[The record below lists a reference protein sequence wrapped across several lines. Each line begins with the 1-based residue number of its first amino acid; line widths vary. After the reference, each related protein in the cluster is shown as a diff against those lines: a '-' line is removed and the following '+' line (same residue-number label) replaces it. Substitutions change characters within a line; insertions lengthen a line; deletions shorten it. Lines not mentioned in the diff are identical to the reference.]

1 MEPSTPPGS
10 DFNEAARYAMLLN
23 QAGKSLD
30 LGPSISNGPQG
41 FHLAKEETDE
51 DVLRY
56 YEEDPTQGIDL
67 SRPDWEE
74 HWNAIKRGYSKR
86 TTDYAQLLADA
97 GGEIAAIP
105 GQLIEGIAED
115 GLVKGVA
122 STAEG
127 VVRSIRDLIGM
138 ATESENPDSVVFG
151 FNSVLKALMNGK
163 PSQNSYEEAQQ
174 WNQARKFNYH
184 SMRMMQG
191 DESVLEQYMDMDED
205 TAKKVRSFINPK
217 VAHAMSFIGMELPS
231 IIAAPFTGGAS
242 AQLGLAAAG
251 RRAITSAALANKAN
265 LYNRIGNTLASATQR
280 FDNFAQKI
288 TQRAVGGALSGLGK
302 ALEIPANIAGAAVGG
317 TIDNLASRTGFSSGY
332 LRNAAETV
340 TTDAAVA
347 LGGVAGGTRQTVG
360 YLGSM
365 GLRTTSEL
373 LQEIG
378 NKATMRSFGVI
389 EAGVPT
395 SLTVLESVAA
405 NPLLSPSAKA
415 AAKMLNTVVDP
426 VLQLS
431 TASLKHAY
439 KDALTFSFLGYLND
453 KERGAVGGAA
463 QGMMWGGYSGALRHG
478 WSMVNGGMSHD
489 IHIKNFDESY
499 LPQVEKINP
508 KFGTLVR
515 EVTAFADATKS
526 TRVMSQVR
534 SVAQI
539 LWSSLDS
546 ADKKNIITHVGDR
559 ASLETLLLSEGIDP
573 SQLSKFSGSDNAGG
587 SFTLAKGKN
596 GMVPVLFLNRQKHK
610 FQDFGHEVLGHV
622 LSYTLREKG
631 KLGEHLRRYFGD
643 KADGG
648 IFTDDI
654 IASRAARRMSL
665 ERAIQ
670 ELSAKVSKDDPTF
683 VTQVNRRAKEIHDG
697 PSGENGSKS
706 FFLGRLN
713 ELRREASINGAAFWL
728 HSEPDAEGKQQPAAY
743 SSRVAPDDSI
753 QFMFE
758 EGIAGY
764 AESLFIHTNLQSLI
778 LPDELKP
785 FRINLERIY
794 NERFARK
801 VTDLEMAGIRA
812 KHGEFMVDDPSNPAI
827 HGKLTI
833 QAEAYD
839 DGVWRRAPEYDQLI
853 QSMVRDATSH
863 DAQAINRLS
872 PAQQLA
878 EAKLHRKEFLFN
890 IAKAG
895 ATMKGT
901 KELNDMSTK
910 AATDA
915 FEVFKNLD
923 DSIKPDIILDEHG
936 NQSVDMM
943 RIKDEAL
950 GAMEAAGAIDPETAR
965 AVKVVRDAYTRW
977 ESTGFATSNIFTG
990 TYWGDSQRTIK
1001 NGFFQRLFGNDVSVT
1016 HRVFAPFEMKL
1027 TLRTTDGAGKQ
1038 LRTPRGGMLMTVVD
1052 YMAIHRRKM
1061 KLWSRP
1067 DVRNTFVSLDTYN
1080 KAFDEYL
1087 INMMKDAGSRV
1098 PSAEL
1103 FNKHFPGQGEKVRDI
1118 LYETFGGSIRK
1129 DESYINAPREG
1140 YSSSHENPNYP
1151 IHSMKMELL
1160 VGLELTSGKPLPYH
1174 HGRSYEGLRRN
1185 YSLAGFEK
1193 VGMSNARL
1201 VNGQGY
1207 EVVKTGV
1214 KWKVFSP
1221 FGGIVGM
1228 FSDFAKAAKAVDK
1241 DLSKHDLAD
1250 LMPKPTEIEWAD
1262 MTKSQKLQYMSEVG
1276 RVTHQTYND
1285 RMKEGKGKGMM
1296 SLASLD
1302 PNSDV
1307 VWYPKYIG
1315 SYYSIKQKFKNAVV
1329 ALKDILFFPNIK
1341 ELGDWNRSNGV
1352 ENFDPAL
1359 VPIVAVENK
1368 PNAFGPVFD
1377 NNGRFFSVE
1386 RHKDTGAMSILI
1398 DFDHIEKY
1406 GVSDEA
1412 KTKMLNYAIESSIE
1426 AMSMSMSPYGGGMNY
1441 WLPTFNHNA
1450 MEGGLVDYHYG
1461 FAFALKALLED
1472 PDKYAKSRKQEV
1484 GDIQTEIKTAIERR
1498 TPGKNSD
1505 YQTILTG
1512 SDEAKALL
1520 EESVS
1525 SADFIKRLSD
1535 TKSKSGNVAIL
1546 KGFFKK
1552 ISATDSW
1559 FKNNF
1564 HTIKDGLLALMSYV
1578 DTALNDD
1585 SVWVPYP
1592 KADGGHAY
1600 ALVFKDV
1607 IPSVKIDDAIKAIG
1621 KAPDAAKRTLLGAVR
1636 NTFVNSLHSIVQVID
1651 KGSEALE
1658 VIATDGNSEYLSSR
1672 YTLEQLRLTSSN
1684 PVAIYTNRGAT
1695 QIVSSKGIVATA
1707 KGGTN
1712 AFTESSIYSKTELAS
1727 RYAQPEGAMM
1737 NKGLASYGA
1746 LVSSLL
1752 LPDNKKLSVKDVEGG
1767 LHFRILDAA
1776 ILSMNPE
1783 LEPALSRLAAIYEQ
1797 SQGSPADRLAYADGI
1812 YAEVVEKGDKNLIGL
1827 AQGVYS
1833 IEKARNPDQRIQNLG
1848 NGPATPDELRTR
1860 FMDEAVAN
1868 WHLEMQRYWAI
1879 GGEGSPIN
1887 AAFDTIME
1895 RKYYAQ
1901 FGASPAQMNKAKGL
1915 VKAIGDA
1922 HKSQASTYESLRNKP
1937 KTMLSVADASGLS
1950 REHKEE
1956 LGKLGLLKRVTIK
1969 GVETD
1974 IFELSDADSF
1984 VDYSASNGE
1993 PHMLPFAF
2001 SADPQKAFSDYQ
2013 QEVQRR
2019 FTTPGLEVFMPRDQ
2033 ILGKTTLGKVFGHTL
2048 LFKYFPWMKDIE
2060 VNFLDMHGAQAGKR
2074 SDGTYLINI
2083 GARALAYEKL
2093 GLPFEADKFRIDNES
2108 LTSRYSGSNYVT
2120 GLFVHEIQHILQ
2132 RAGNILE
2139 EHRSIQGV
2147 NADAVRHAFGKLLGI
2162 QKEPQ
2167 IGYSDMKYGMADAK
2181 VIQNFVDHPDAPVIA
2196 SLRLHA
2202 KPLMKTA
2209 TRNLMEFATFEHTAG
2224 RLSDELFRKA
2234 QSFHVAACNIDT
2246 IDDAY
2251 KVFRQF
2257 DEFKEAIA
2265 DASPRYL
2272 AVMAENKEFRAAFD
2286 AMGMVS
2292 SYDDIIKGHPDGRKV
2307 ALAKAFRH
2315 YRGMEYVIE
2324 PVERQAFTSMQRRGL
2339 TQAELAIKDRALAEN
2354 SSVLEI
2360 IDASMNASGRRA
2372 RDLGGSTL
2380 MNSIAGIEADSSDNP
2395 GATALGFMSVVRF
2408 FMGKANRELDELGRF
2423 VISQQGWEIDDNGR
2437 LVLTTGRYVVK
2448 GNRDLAQSALI
2459 EKNRAVEKITPSYG
2473 DSNAQFLGMP
2483 EAVGASGK
2491 PRTYTIKDF
2500 AELANFVIESEDVLS
2515 VGNSVIDIINS
2526 DRFPP
2531 MVLGGE
2537 VRAELM
2543 KAGIFTEQAARA
2555 VMLDSIDTKMKDM
2568 VLTKN
2573 DLLNILTFN
2582 HVVLDTSAVTTGIGG
2597 IPDMRNRPVSDADFR
2612 KLYRVAGDDHNV
2624 SSAMGSVMGELY
2636 PAQAVAK
2643 EMELGAFKWTANK
2656 LTFRLQRPSWCPEE
2670 AWSDFKNRFDSSK
2683 FVASVPKIV
2692 VGQDA
2697 VTKLNERMRRG
2708 ALMIG
2713 PLVRAAAEKI
2723 QKMAEEDLGL
2733 SRRLYAILLAEL
2745 ESATLK
2751 VAIGTEMNP
2760 VGLRDDTFA
2769 GTGMLYDYNAGSAS
2783 NIINRYGLKASND
2796 SVFGQR
2802 GGQRQISNVGFIPA
2816 MLGTLFG
2823 AYIHHI
2829 EESPTLASA
2838 DVAERVRPGS
2848 NITPEMANSAVQA
2861 GTDNQAQMGAYHDP
2875 RGVVQEEGLVYAN
2888 KFNRDGTF
2896 SDIKRAFT
2904 GGLDDM
2910 NGVIRYLGGIAK
2922 DIELVLGETD
2932 IAEYELDNL
2941 RDYLREVGDDRFG
2954 GNDIDDVKAMNAT
2967 ERQALLT
2974 PILEDVKS
2982 RRSSVEAQSALF
2994 SKVYEVWEDAL
3005 FAADAADR
3013 SVVGKRVS
3021 PTFNANIEDVLST
3034 DRNKQRGISL
3044 TGVFGMVAPDG
3055 KAIVNLDTNNADING
3070 ISSFPI
3076 HTAGRGIPLEAITN
3090 YNRTFLNL
3098 ETSVSHGLFSML
3110 RPKTMRFADAHANPE
3125 LFKAKLESTVGG
3137 YERAEVLVEY
3147 IEKYA
3152 KSEKSLAVSL
3162 NDGPMAYYLG
3172 GNVLAVQSVM
3182 GLMMLENPDKSNPE
3196 GHQVFLQAQLPRIMS
3211 LLGEENREMAQP
3223 VIGANKSTIYNSGTA
3238 VQVTHATLGAVALPL
3253 LWGKLK
3259 TGIPTISNEGRV
3271 ELTHFGFFN
3280 DMIAAVN
3287 ETIQRGGSKDEIA
3300 AVAKDWIA
3308 GIDKEGIP
3316 MIAHELSSQMSASA
3330 ALTMLGLIAGVD
3342 FSKRHQLPANFGYS
3356 MKGALNFGA
3365 AFGLDHHMAQHSA
3378 LATKVDNIGPGAL
3391 ASTLSKLMESAMMD
3405 ESGEFWIGMAVGMQA
3420 MKDKRAKSYPL
3431 AYSGRYSSR
3440 PYQARNRFRSEVHML
3455 HDDND
3460 NGFLVPTYGVRHPTF
3475 RHDPSFT
3482 PGISNPAWEGA
3493 GVYKDADYGPS
3504 PALKYGPTDKRQE
3517 WTMFGRDDV
3526 LEAAQ
3531 ERSPDLMEDVYQ
3543 ADTTVMDALGQGQW
3557 ASQEALTAIGMFG
3570 ENSDGTTTLKATDSA
3585 GRNYT
3590 EIDYVVGT
3598 ASGGN
3603 INVPSMG
3610 TVVKSAINR
3619 SLITNRVAAIAKQ
3632 LNKPEVSM
3640 PAARFNLTVSPAATM
3655 MAIKAA
3661 DERRSAWT
3669 HKQAYIAK
3677 VMGRA
3682 GTTGGPVQYH
3692 SKDYGKIGMSWK
3704 RLEDGR
3710 ILVNFSPDI
3719 AMTATYDI
3727 LHDSDI
3733 QSPAVGIPLLRA
3745 VGWDPNT
3752 QTAYSQSL
3760 ARRAVFGLGKALG
3773 NYTKEQGIFLNNG
3786 KRFGGFDDVGV
3797 RDYLRGVKK
3806 LLNSEIY
3813 LGGRTQNKILGNA
3826 SVRGRR
3832 VRELG
3837 AQVRRNLELLVSGEI
3852 PSTPEDMLRLAAYA
3866 DEAMHDVSQDF
3877 AYFSIVLPAD
3887 ARIEDFNTAVLN
3899 HYTSAMTPS
3908 GAYSRSRG
3916 APVQFGLDGPML
3928 STHIERISN
3937 FPDELKAHLAML
3949 NVMRDGMDK
3958 ESSGSPMAQLKGM
3971 EAGLTGAS
3979 GANLPSLMD
3988 NAVKSIQTF
3997 NPNFHGDMT
4006 AAFHRIMSGQSGY
4019 FLPDSERSLAMY
4031 GERSAAI
4038 EMMFPGRTDLKHYS
4052 WDTNESLNLT
4062 VFKNA
4067 QKRWTIGWNEFGPIG
4082 QDGKKQVRRM
4092 IRNFDTESEANALAD
4107 KISAGNIQAE
4117 IAKVTPNR
4125 DTLRMESAGNAKGM
4139 SASVIQTTKFH
4150 LDEGHQGELGNVIW
4164 GGGKKYGVGN
4174 SGKLFDTAEAA
4185 KAAANLLRQ
4194 GDVLT
4199 MEAPKQER
4207 INLSLADHSQT
4218 NLEQILRH
4226 RPTFAIGGTPIQF
4239 VSNMVNVLIRNADKH
4254 KRVKDVRTGLEWFE
4268 LMVDNRVTKNELR
4281 ATGIAEFLY
4290 ANRKNNLT
4298 KKELF
4303 DYLYVFYPQQGR
4315 KTWQNRYEKVGTDS
4329 KHIRNPHN
4337 VDFIAS
4343 RMLYASRTLK
4353 LVQNIFG
4360 GLDDALVKANDDAKP
4375 SVETAV
4381 QAVKDMHL
4389 AALVEAYE
4397 KVMNKDS
4404 IVQIIK
4410 ELDLEGSMHD
4420 GRKVVTTILD
4430 HLQRT
4435 PERILQYSA
4444 PLLETYRLSLNTAV
4458 AKAKLES
4465 LAALTGIELQIG
4477 DPFMMDSTQ
4486 LTQSGLALSDWDTA
4500 IGEYYDL
4507 EYNNIQQGY
4516 GYYKGPDA
4524 GYAGYT
4530 SGLGEHV
4537 YTALYTEVIPRD
4549 DQYSAYIAN
4558 LQKAMETTTDLTEKA
4573 KYFSMIDSA
4582 RHVFAIRKAI
4592 SDQFARSSGS
4602 HRGAPSGMGM
4612 NLIGHLRVTDAT
4624 VPTAIPVLSTPG
4636 TIFEQLKS
4644 YGGERGEDAQIPVS
4658 FIEELQSD
4666 TYQRRTFGPQDSEF
4680 QLYAT
4685 FKEIEELPGIR
4696 KQLTEV
4702 TDRLSAERMT
4712 DNSRASYI
4720 MNQRG
4725 GPSARYVVA
4734 RYLSG
4739 AFASH
4744 QIKTAGPFMRYM
4756 LSQMSPGGWKHSGK
4770 MIPVPQSLQNNYGL
4784 PAMIPDVNFEGTPH
4798 PDVRMKFKTATTHPI
4813 ESFNGEVLRQFIF
4826 PQDGFIPGFGRIR
4839 YGHLVESNS
4848 SDKGFSG
4855 IAKFFLAMS
4864 PEFIGIARELSEA
4877 SMKDPA
4883 AIETFKGRID
4893 FDALAASWS
4902 EKIGR
4907 LATSQEVRKGFIER
4921 NGQNST
4927 TSIHFNRMVQLSSIL
4942 AAMTKIDADESA
4954 LSVRSLKFQDQ
4965 QSDKQH
4971 RLVDIDPDSAT
4982 YDVKFLDRK
4991 QSFAIVPDDTIK
5003 KFVDKIGDQIGVSR
5017 QTNLSDL
5024 FEKYG
5029 FHKEMAVKSPRGMLA
5044 TTIDFVS
5051 EALGIPEIKVAEAFL
5066 AKDPV
5071 NGSVG
5076 IKPEDIIAFAKP
5088 RASEKL
5094 TPNTKVV
5101 AWLNEML
5108 DAGNETRHK
5117 FAGRL
5122 GQMFR
5127 ATDYEGDSAQ
5137 IHISGMR
5144 DHIQHNAKTMLGKMM
5159 EAMAG
5164 PMAVLW
5170 ASVNKDDK
5178 SAQLIAQQ
5186 ADLAKKAGL
5195 KLDEDGNLITADLA
5209 DSLPH
5214 GEDNAYRPIM
5224 VNAYVMNALAKRQR
5238 GLVIADAR
5246 HHRARYTSLGY
5257 VNHAVNLGN
5266 GKVFMLNNAETDL
5279 SSAAYVLEVVRKR
5292 GMLNRIIDRIRE
5304 QNLDLDDRQIEIDG
5318 TGKTLGS
5325 WLIQA
5330 GHEVI
5335 DQFPEA
5341 FAEGATRDMEKRE
5354 FARSIEFMVRM
5365 RKRLSASDDMDHT
5378 FNGVNDSTDMR
5389 KRMEK
5394 MKAAPEGL
5402 LVSLPYDKTHGYAVN
5417 YGAPS
5422 WLNEYY
5428 YAGNPQKA
5436 IESVSHDAFEKASIA
5451 MANDRTYVVLAPNGK
5466 VLFEKIATRE
5476 EAEERAAQ
5484 SSKYLGN
5491 VPHLTVFLKQYGR
5504 IGAYVMEAFMQASA
5518 SSDRNPS
5525 MRVVKEGNRNPGA
5538 VAASEGLMAGAG
5550 LGSFSKTDW
5559 NSGKYDQ
5566 SYLGPYS
5573 MDDAPSSSLSESS
5586 AMLAK
5591 ERGRYANPDA
5601 MGPAFI
5607 PNGTISSRAPIPMQ
5621 LHAMGITKMSSH
5633 DEIAAG
5639 MVRMSGFTGPMLV
5652 IKPKFPTAMQATEM
5666 AKLIVDGV
5674 ALMSLA
5680 DSSPEGRAKAASE
5693 TFRSWIGDSPE
5704 LLNKVMTQV
5713 ASYKPQRKTGGLEQ
5727 LREAV
5732 KYSLT
5737 SKESMDVIAQKFGV
5751 ERTSLQSL
5759 VFRMKKSGVELPDR
5773 PSGIGILAT
5782 DKVEQMSKNPET
5794 GMLGYSQEV
5803 RDSIRMMNSTGQSQR
5818 QNALHHGVSRETV
5831 RRILNEPQKARD
5843 YRPERTDPTEPYGGP
5858 HA

>member
-51 DVLRY
+51 DVIKY

-74 HWNAIKRGYSKR
+74 HWNKIKRGYSKR
-86 TTDYAQLLADA
+86 VTDYGQLLADA

-105 GQLIEGIAED
+105 GNLIEGVAED
-115 GLVKGVA
+115 GLIKGVA
-122 STAEG
+122 STGEG
-127 VVRSIRDLIGM
+127 VIRSIRDLWGM
-138 ATESENPDSVVFG
+138 AAESENPTSLLFG
-151 FNSVLKALMNGK
+151 FKSVINGLLHGK
-163 PSQNSYEEAQQ
+163 PTSSAYEEAQQ

-191 DESVLEQYMDMDED
+191 DESVLEQYIDMDED

-242 AQLGLAAAG
+242 AELAVAAAG
-251 RRAITSAALANKAN
+251 KYAIDAGRMASKAN
-265 LYNRIGNTLASATQR
+265 MLNKIGNTLASSAAR

-288 TQRAVGGALSGLGK
+288 TQRAVGGVAYGLGK
-302 ALEIPANIAGAAVGG
+302 ALEVPANIAGAAIGG
-317 TIDNLASRTGFSSGY
+317 TIDNLASRSGFSSGY
-332 LRNAAETV
+332 LRNAAETAA
-340 TTDAAVA
+340 TDASVA

-360 YLGSM
+360 FLGSI

-378 NKATMRSFGVI
+378 NKAMMRSMGVI
-389 EAGVPT
+389 EAGTPT
-395 SLTVLESVAA
+395 SLSILESVAA

-415 AAKMLNTVVDP
+415 GAKMLNVVVDP
-426 VLQLS
+426 VIQLS
-431 TASLKHAY
+431 TDALKHAY
-439 KDALTFSFLGYLND
+439 KDALTFSFLGALND
-453 KERGAVGGAA
+453 NERGAVGGLA

-478 WSMVNGGMSHD
+478 WSLVNGGLSHD

-499 LPQVEKINP
+499 LPQVEKVNP
-508 KFGTLVR
+508 RYANFIR
-515 EVTAFADATKS
+515 EATSYADATKS
-526 TRVMSQVR
+526 TRVMSQTR

-539 LWSSLDS
+539 LWQSLDS
-546 ADKKNIITHVGDR
+546 ADRKNIVTHVGDR
-559 ASLETLLLSEGIDP
+559 ASLVSE
-573 SQLSKFSGSDNAGG
+573 LAASGVDNYHINEFLGQSTAGG
-587 SFTLAKGKN
+587 AFGLVKGKD
-596 GMVPVLFLNRQKHK
+596 GMLPVLFLDRKLHK
-610 FQDFGHEVLGHV
+610 FQDFGHEVLAHV
-622 LSYTLREKG
+622 ISYSLREKG
-631 KLGEHLRRYFGD
+631 KLGEHLRRFFGD

-648 IFTDDI
+648 IFSDEI
-654 IASRAARRMSL
+654 IASRAARRKAYQL
-665 ERAIQ
+665 AAIEISQ
-670 ELSAKVSKDDPTF
+670 KLGRDSPALIPEI
-683 VTQVNRRAKEIHDG
+683 NRRAKEIYEG
-697 PSGENGSKS
+697 VNTSREGSKA
-706 FFLGRLN
+706 FYLQQLN
-713 ELRREASINGAAFWL
+713 ELRTRASNNGSAAFWL
-728 HSEPDAEGKQQPAAY
+728 HSAQDSNGKQVPAAY
-743 SSRVAPDDSI
+743 TVAAPDSV

-758 EGIAGY
+758 EAIGGY
-764 AESLFIHTNLQSLI
+764 AESLFIHTNLQSLL

-785 FRINLERIY
+785 FRINLERVY

-801 VTDLEMAGIRA
+801 VTDLEMAGVRA
-812 KHGEFMVDDPSNPAI
+812 KYGEFVVDDPSNPAM

-839 DGVWRRAPEYDQLI
+839 DGVWRRAPEFDQLI
-853 QSMVRDATSH
+853 RSMVREATSH

-890 IAKAG
+890 IGRAG
-895 ATMKGT
+895 ATLKGT
-901 KELNDMSTK
+901 KELNDISTK

-915 FEVFKNLD
+915 FEVFKGLD
-923 DSIKPDIILDEHG
+923 ESLRPEITLDEHG

-950 GAMEAAGAIDPETAR
+950 DAMQVAGAIDPETAR
-965 AVKVVRDAYTRW
+965 TVKTVRDAYTRW
-977 ESTGFATSNIFTG
+977 ESSGFATSNIFTG

-1027 TLRTTDGAGKQ
+1027 TLKTTDAAGKQ
-1038 LRTPRGGMLMTVVD
+1038 LRVPRGGMLMTVVD

-1067 DVRNTFVSLDTYN
+1067 DVRNTFVSLNTYN
-1080 KAFDEYL
+1080 AAFDAYL

-1103 FNKHFPGQGEKVRDI
+1103 FNKSFPGQGEKVRDI

-1151 IHSMKMELL
+1151 IHSMKMELM
-1160 VGLELTSGKPLPYH
+1160 VGLELTTGKPMPYH

-1193 VGMSNARL
+1193 VNMSDNRL

-1207 EVVKTGV
+1207 EVVKTGA

-1241 DLSKHDLAD
+1241 DLSKRDLAD

-1262 MTKSQKLQYMSEVG
+1262 MTKSQRLQYMSEVG
-1276 RVTHQTYND
+1276 RITHQTYSQ
-1285 RMKEGKGKGMM
+1285 RMLEGKGKASL
-1296 SLASLD
+1296 SLASFDPDSDAVFVPAWKGTFSFLKALFKKSKLD
-1302 PNSDV
+1302 PND
-1307 VWYPKYIG
+1307 KTI
-1315 SYYSIKQKFKNAVV
+1315 NAII
-1329 ALKDILFFPNIK
+1329 ADLLSPESARSLKA
-1341 ELGDWNRSNGV
+1341 WNESNKTEG
-1352 ENFDPAL
+1352 FDPGRIR
-1359 VPIVAVENK
+1359 IVNYENK
-1368 PNAFGPVFD
+1368 PRGFGPT
-1377 NNGRFFSVE
+1377 
-1386 RHKDTGAMSILI
+1386 HKHTGLFYTAQYDGANQGVVLHV
-1398 DFDHIEKY
+1398 DFE
-1406 GVSDEA
+1406 
-1412 KTKMLNYAIESSIE
+1412 AIESFAQSEQGRSKIFE
-1426 AMSMSMSPYGGGMNY
+1426 A
-1441 WLPTFNHNA
+1441 A
-1450 MEGGLVDYHYG
+1450 ME
-1461 FAFALKALLED
+1461 E
-1472 PDKYAKSRKQEV
+1472 
-1484 GDIQTEIKTAIERR
+1484 AIERFSAFHS
-1498 TPGKNSD
+1498 PHGALIALS
-1505 YQTILTG
+1505 YQTLNRLKTG
-1512 SDEAKALL
+1512 EPVNDYANIASAIRFMRDPEKFSKLRADEVSKKRAELRTSFGAPGPMEWTSPMDSQLRELL
-1520 EESVS
+1520 SSEKHSVLVRK
-1525 SADFIKRLSD
+1525 IKEGNY
-1535 TKSKSGNVAIL
+1535 SKSTLKIANKLAGIQSITGGDWFKKNLVALSEGLVAINDIL
-1546 KGFFKK
+1546 KEMVDGDSANWISIPNPEGGF
-1552 ISATDSW
+1552 DW
-1559 FKNNF
+1559 
-1564 HTIKDGLLALMSYV
+1564 
-1578 DTALNDD
+1578 
-1585 SVWVPYP
+1585 
-1592 KADGGHAY
+1592 AY
-1600 ALVFKDV
+1600 SF
-1607 IPSVKIDDAIKAIG
+1607 SRESDAIKIDNALRAFDEYKGNG
-1621 KAPDAAKRTLLGAVR
+1621 KERLAGTITEMFKNPLHAMVQQVDRSMEGAKDLSVL
-1636 NTFVNSLHSIVQVID
+1636 SIDRGRPSYI
-1651 KGSEALE
+1651 
-1658 VIATDGNSEYLSSR
+1658 ISSR
-1672 YTLEQLRLTSSN
+1672 YTTEQIGIALKK
-1684 PVAIYTNRGAT
+1684 PVNILFNNGRMS
-1695 QIVSSKGIVATA
+1695 IVSESGFVVTAARPDMFIDRAGVA
-1707 KGGTN
+1707 GQ
-1712 AFTESSIYSKTELAS
+1712 TEVLKSS
-1727 RYAQPEGAMM
+1727 AQPAGSMR
-1737 NKGLASYGA
+1737 NKDFLAPHSA
-1746 LVSSLL
+1746 LVRYMLEDDSKKL
-1752 LPDNKKLSVKDVEGG
+1752 LPRDVEAMT
-1767 LHFRILDAA
+1767 HFGVLEIAVLG
-1776 ILSMNPE
+1776 MHPE
-1783 LEPALSRLAAIYEQ
+1783 LENRFAELKAVLES
-1797 SQGSPADRLAYADGI
+1797 SPKEVKDRLRFSESI
-1812 YAEVVEKGDKNLIGL
+1812 LTEVVENGNKSLIGL
-1827 AQGVYS
+1827 AMAVHS
-1833 IEKARNPDQRIQNLG
+1833 IEKSRDPSARLADLGPLPPGLDGSVVESRFMHEALANWTLQIQNYL
-1848 NGPATPDELRTR
+1848 A
-1860 FMDEAVAN
+1860 
-1868 WHLEMQRYWAI
+1868 LE
-1879 GGEGSPIN
+1879 EGR
-1887 AAFDTIME
+1887 AFKDSYDSIMG
-1895 RKYYAQ
+1895 RKYYAMYKMSGVQ
-1901 FGASPAQMNKAKGL
+1901 DAKVQSVIKSISKYHKAPEKFFE
-1915 VKAIGDA
+1915 
-1922 HKSQASTYESLRNKP
+1922 QQRNSS
-1937 KTMLSVADASGLS
+1937 KTMLSVADASGLTK
-1950 REHKEE
+1950 EQKEE

-1974 IFELSDADSF
+1974 IFELSDSDSF

-2033 ILGKTTLGKVFGHTL
+2033 VLGKTTLGKVFGHTL
-2048 LFKYFPWMKDIE
+2048 LFKYFPWMRDIE
-2060 VNFLDMHGAQAGKR
+2060 VNFLDMHGAQAGRR
-2074 SDGTYLINI
+2074 SDGTYIINI

-2147 NADAVRHAFGKLLGI
+2147 NSDDVRHAFGKLLGI
-2162 QKEPQ
+2162 QNEPK
-2167 IGYSDMKYGMADAK
+2167 IGYFDLKYGLADDK
-2181 VIQNFVDHPDAPVIA
+2181 YIQNFVDHPDAPVIA

-2234 QSFHVAACNIDT
+2234 QSFHVAASNIDT

-2257 DEFKEAIA
+2257 DEFKEAVG
-2265 DASPRYL
+2265 DANPRYL

-2315 YRGMEYVIE
+2315 YRGLEYVIE

-2459 EKNRAVEKITPSYG
+2459 EKNRAVEKIAPSYG

-2483 EAVGASGK
+2483 ETVGASGK

-2500 AELANFVIESEDVLS
+2500 ADLANFVIESEDVLS

-2543 KAGIFTEQAARA
+2543 KAGVFTEQAARA
-2555 VMLDSIDTKMKDM
+2555 VMLDSIDAKMKDM

-2612 KLYRVAGDDHNV
+2612 KLYRVASDDHNV

-2670 AWSDFKNRFDSSK
+2670 AWSDFKNRFDASK

-2751 VAIGTEMNP
+2751 VAIGTEMNA

-2769 GTGMLYDYNAGSAS
+2769 GTGMLFDYNAGSAS

-2802 GGQRQISNVGFIPA
+2802 GGQRQISNVGFIPS

-2823 AYIHHI
+2823 PYIHHI

-2848 NITPEMANSAVQA
+2848 NITPEMANSAVQG
-2861 GTDNQAQMGAYHDP
+2861 GTDNQGQMAAYHDP
-2875 RGVVQEEGLVYAN
+2875 RGVVMEEGLVYAN

-2910 NGVIRYLGGIAK
+2910 NGVIRYLGSIAK
-2922 DIELVLGETD
+2922 DIELVLSETD
-2932 IAEYELDNL
+2932 IAEYELENL
-2941 RDYLREVGDDRFG
+2941 SEYLREVGDDRFG
-2954 GNDIDDVKAMNAT
+2954 GNDIDAVKAMNAT
-2967 ERQALLT
+2967 ERQAFLT

-2982 RRSSVEAQSALF
+2982 RHSSVEAQSALF

-3021 PTFNANIEDVLST
+3021 NTFNANIEDVLST

-3055 KAIVNLDTNNADING
+3055 RAIVNLDTNNADING
-3070 ISSFPI
+3070 LSSFPI

-3110 RPKTMRFADAHANPE
+3110 RPKTMKFADAHANPE

-3162 NDGPMAYYLG
+3162 SDGPMAYYLG

-3196 GHQVFLQAQLPRIMS
+3196 GHSVFLQSQLPRIMS

-3259 TGIPTISNEGRV
+3259 TGIPTLSNDGRV
-3271 ELTHFGFFN
+3271 RLTNFGFFN

-3365 AFGLDHHMAQHSA
+3365 AFGLDHQMAQHSA

-3405 ESGEFWIGMAVGMQA
+3405 ESGEFWIGMAVSMQA
-3420 MKDKRAKSYPL
+3420 MRDKRAKSYPL
-3431 AYSGRYSSR
+3431 AYAGRYSSR
-3440 PYQARNRFRSEVHML
+3440 PYQARNRYRSEIHAL

-3460 NGFLVPTYGVRHPTF
+3460 NGFFVPTYGVRHPTF

-3482 PGISNPAWEGA
+3482 PGISNPAWEGV
-3493 GVYKDADYGPS
+3493 GIYKESDYGPS

-3531 ERSPDLMEDVYQ
+3531 ERSPDLMDDVYQ
-3543 ADTTVMDALGQGQW
+3543 ADTTVMDAIGQGQW
-3557 ASQEALTAIGMFG
+3557 ASYEGLTAIGMFG

-3590 EIDYVVGT
+3590 EIDYVVGS
-3598 ASGGN
+3598 ASGGSV
-3603 INVPSMG
+3603 NVPSMG

-3640 PAARFNLTVSPAATM
+3640 PAARFNLTVSPAPLM
-3655 MAIKAA
+3655 MAIKSA
-3661 DERRSAWT
+3661 DERRAAWT
-3669 HKQAYIAK
+3669 SKQAYIGK
-3677 VMGRA
+3677 TMGRA

-3826 SVRGRR
+3826 SVRSRR

-3837 AQVRRNLELLVSGEI
+3837 AQVRRNLELLVSGEL
-3852 PSTPEDMLRLAAYA
+3852 PSTPEDMLKLAAYA

-3877 AYFSIVLPAD
+3877 AYFSVVLPAN
-3887 ARIEDFNTAVLN
+3887 ARIEDLNTAVLN
-3899 HYTSAMTPS
+3899 HYTSAMTPG
-3908 GAYSRSRG
+3908 GAYVKSRG

-3928 STHIERISN
+3928 ATHIERISI
-3937 FPDELKAHLAML
+3937 FPDELKSHLAIL
-3949 NVMRDGMDK
+3949 SVMRDGLDK

-3979 GANLPSLMD
+3979 SANLPSLMD

-4006 AAFHRIMSGQSGY
+4006 AAFHRIMSGESGY

-4052 WDTNESLNLT
+4052 WDTSESLNLT

-4139 SASVIQTTKFH
+4139 SASVIQTTKFN
-4150 LDEGHQGELGNVIW
+4150 LEEGQQGELGNVIW

-4207 INLSLADHSQT
+4207 INLSLADQSQT

-4254 KRVKDVRTGLEWFE
+4254 KRVRDVRTGLEWFE
-4268 LMVDNRVTKNELR
+4268 LMMDNRVTKNELR
-4281 ATGIAEFLY
+4281 MTGIAEFLY

-4315 KTWQNRYEKVGTDS
+4315 KTWQSNYAKVGDIDGKT
-4329 KHIRNPHN
+4329 IRNPHN

-4375 SVETAV
+4375 SVEAAV

-4404 IVQIIK
+4404 IAQIIK

-4500 IGEYYDL
+4500 IGEYYDV
-4507 EYNNIQQGY
+4507 EHNNIQQGY

-4558 LQKAMETTTDLTEKA
+4558 LQKAMEATTDLTEKS

-4592 SDQFARSSGS
+4592 SDQFARNAGS

-4666 TYQRRTFGPQDSEF
+4666 TYQRRTFGPQDSEY

-4702 TDRLSAERMT
+4702 TDKLSTERMT

-4720 MNQRG
+4720 MNHRG

-4734 RYLSG
+4734 RYLNG

-4744 QIKTAGPFMRYM
+4744 QIKNSGPFMRYM
-4756 LSQMSPGGWKHSGK
+4756 LSQMSPGGWKPSGK
-4770 MIPVPQSLQNNYGL
+4770 MIPVPQSLQTNYGL
-4784 PAMIPDVNFEGTPH
+4784 PAMIPDVSFDGTPH
-4798 PDVRMKFKTATTHPI
+4798 HDVRSKFKSAATHPI
-4813 ESFNGEVLRQFIF
+4813 ESFNGEVLRHFIF
-4826 PQDGFIPGFGRIR
+4826 PEDGFIPGFGRIR
-4839 YGHLVESNS
+4839 YGHLIESNS
-4848 SDKGFSG
+4848 SDRGFSG

-4877 SMKDPA
+4877 AMKDPS
-4883 AIETFKGRID
+4883 AIETFKGKID
-4893 FDALAASWS
+4893 FDVLAASWA

-4907 LATSQEVRKGFIER
+4907 LAGSQEVRKGFIER
-4921 NGQNST
+4921 VGRNST
-4927 TSIHFNRMVQLSSIL
+4927 TSTHFNRMVQLANIL
-4942 AAMTKIDADESA
+4942 ASMTKIDADEAA
-4954 LSVRSLKFQDQ
+4954 LNVRSLKFQDQ
-4965 QSDKQH
+4965 QSSKQH

-4991 QSFAIVPDDTIK
+4991 QVFAILPDDSIK
-5003 KFVDKIGDQIGVSR
+5003 KFVDNVGDQIGVSR
-5017 QTNLSDL
+5017 MINLSDL

-5029 FHKEMAVKSPRGMLA
+5029 FHKDAAVKSPRGMLA

-5071 NGSVG
+5071 NSSVG

-5094 TPNTKVV
+5094 APNTKVV

-5108 DAGNETRHK
+5108 DAGSETRHK

-5137 IHISGMR
+5137 MHISGMY
-5144 DHIQHNAKTMLGKMM
+5144 DHIQHNAKTMMGKMM

-5170 ASVNKDDK
+5170 SSVNKDDK
-5178 SAQLIAQQ
+5178 SVQLMAQQ

-5195 KLDEDGNLITADLA
+5195 KLDNDGNLITADLA

-5257 VNHAVNLGN
+5257 VNHGVNLGN

-5341 FAEGATRDMEKRE
+5341 FAEGATRDMEKRD

-5365 RKRLSASDDMDHT
+5365 RKRLSAADDMDNT
-5378 FNGVNDSTDMR
+5378 FNSVNDSPDMR

-5402 LVSLPYDKTHGYAVN
+5402 LVSLPYDKTHGYTVN
-5417 YGAPS
+5417 YGAPG
-5422 WLNEYY
+5422 WQNEYY
-5428 YAGNPQKA
+5428 YAGNSQKT

-5466 VLFEKIATRE
+5466 VLFEKIASRA

-5538 VAASEGLMAGAG
+5538 VAASEDLMAGAG
-5550 LGSFSKTDW
+5550 LASFSKTDW
-5559 NSGKYDQ
+5559 NSGKYDE

-5573 MDDAPSSSLSESS
+5573 MDDAPSSSLSQHS

-5591 ERGRYANPDA
+5591 DRGRYANPDA
-5601 MGPAFI
+5601 LGPAFI

-5666 AKLIVDGV
+5666 AKLIVEGV

-5680 DSSPEGRAKAASE
+5680 D
-5693 TFRSWIGDSPE
+5693 
-5704 LLNKVMTQV
+5704 M
-5713 ASYKPQRKTGGLEQ
+5713 
-5727 LREAV
+5727 
-5732 KYSLT
+5732 
-5737 SKESMDVIAQKFGV
+5737 SKEGKVRAMTDAFNWY
-5751 ERTSLQSL
+5751 RTPKRREDDES
-5759 VFRMKKSGVELPDR
+5759 R
-5773 PSGIGILAT
+5773 P
-5782 DKVEQMSKNPET
+5782 
-5794 GMLGYSQEV
+5794 V
-5803 RDSIRMMNSTGQSQR
+5803 R
-5818 QNALHHGVSRETV
+5818 
-5831 RRILNEPQKARD
+5831 
-5843 YRPERTDPTEPYGGP
+5843 
-5858 HA
+5858 

>member
-1 MEPSTPPGS
+1 
-10 DFNEAARYAMLLN
+10 MLLN

-51 DVLRY
+51 DVIKY

-67 SRPDWEE
+67 SRPDAEE

-86 TTDYAQLLADA
+86 STDYAQLIADA

-151 FNSVLKALMNGK
+151 FNSVLKALMHGK
-163 PSQNSYEEAQQ
+163 PSQNWMEEAQQ

-191 DESVLEQYMDMDED
+191 DESVLEQYIDMDED

-242 AQLGLAAAG
+242 AELAVAAAG
-251 RRAITSAALANKAN
+251 QRAIQSAALANKAN
-265 LYNRIGNTLASATQR
+265 LYSKIGNTLASASQR
-280 FDNFAQKI
+280 FDNFAQKV
-288 TQRAVGGALSGLGK
+288 TQRAAGGVLSGIGK

-332 LRNAAETV
+332 LRNAAETA

-378 NKATMRSFGVI
+378 NKATMRSFGVV

-405 NPLLSPSAKA
+405 NPLLSPSAKV

-439 KDALTFSFLGYLND
+439 KDALTFSFLGYLSD
-453 KERGAVGGAA
+453 KERGAIGGAA

-478 WSMVNGGMSHD
+478 WSMVNGGLSHE
-489 IHIKNFDESY
+489 IHVKNFDESY

-508 KFGTLVR
+508 KFATLVR
-515 EVTAFADATKS
+515 EVSSYADATKS

-559 ASLETLLLSEGIDP
+559 ASLESLLLSEGIDP
-573 SQLSKFSGSDNAGG
+573 SHLGKFSGSDSAGG
-587 SFTLAKGKN
+587 SFTLVRGKS

-648 IFTDDI
+648 IFADDI
-654 IASRAARRMSL
+654 IASRAARRRSL
-665 ERAIQ
+665 ERAVQ
-670 ELSAKVSKDDPTF
+670 EVSASVPQSDPSYA
-683 VTQVNRRAKEIHDG
+683 TQVNKRAKEIHDG
-697 PSGENGSKS
+697 ASGEDGSKA
-706 FFLGRLN
+706 FYLN
-713 ELRREASINGAAFWL
+713 ELNTLRERANFYGPAAFWM
-728 HSEPDAEGKQQPAAY
+728 SSQPDANGSQMPAAY
-743 SSRVAPDDSI
+743 LTGTPDRVSGIPEAVR
-753 QFMFE
+753 FMFE

-764 AESLFIHTNLQSLI
+764 AESLFIHTNLQNLI

-785 FRINLERIY
+785 YRINLERIQ

-801 VTDLEMAGIRA
+801 VTDFEMAGIRA
-812 KHGEFMVDDPSNPAI
+812 KHGEFMVDSPGSSD

-890 IAKAG
+890 IGKAG

-923 DSIKPDIILDEHG
+923 DSIRPDIILDEHG

-1027 TLRTTDGAGKQ
+1027 TLKTTDGAGKQ

-1103 FNKHFPGQGEKVRDI
+1103 FNKRFPGQGEKVRDI

-1151 IHSMKMELL
+1151 IHSMRMELL

-1193 VGMSNARL
+1193 VGMSDARL

-1207 EVVKTGV
+1207 EVVKTGA

-1241 DLSKHDLAD
+1241 DLSKRDLAD

-1262 MTKSQKLQYMSEVG
+1262 MSKSKRLQYMSEVG
-1276 RVTHQTYND
+1276 RITHQTYND

-1315 SYYSIKQKFKNAVV
+1315 SFWSIKAKFREALEKSKKAIV
-1329 ALKDILFFPNIK
+1329 ALKDILFFPNVK

-1368 PNAFGPVFD
+1368 PNAFGPGFD
-1377 NNGRFFSVE
+1377 RNGRFFSVE
-1386 RHKDTGAMSILI
+1386 RHSKTGAMSILI

-1426 AMSMSMSPYGGGMNY
+1426 AMSMSMSPYGKGMNY

-1472 PDKYAKSRKQEV
+1472 PDKYAKNRKQEV
-1484 GDIQTEIKTAIERR
+1484 GGIQTEIKAAIERR
-1498 TPGKNSD
+1498 TGGGSG
-1505 YQTILTG
+1505 YQSILTG
-1512 SDEAKALL
+1512 SDEAKTLL
-1520 EESVS
+1520 EESVT
-1525 SADFIKRLSD
+1525 SADFINRLND
-1535 TKSKSGNVAIL
+1535 IKSKSGNVAIL
-1546 KGFFKK
+1546 KSLFKK
-1552 ISATDSW
+1552 ISPTDGW
-1559 FKNNF
+1559 FKKNF
-1564 HTIKDGLLALMSYV
+1564 HTIREGILSLMSYV

-1607 IPSVKIDDAIKAIG
+1607 APSLKIDEAIKAIG
-1621 KAPDAAKRTLLGAVR
+1621 SAPDAAKRSLLTGVR
-1636 NTFVNSLHSIVQVID
+1636 NYFVNSLHSIVQVID
-1651 KGSEALE
+1651 EGSKALE
-1658 VIATDGNSEYLSSR
+1658 VIATDGESEYLSAR

-1707 KGGTN
+1707 KGGAN

-1727 RYAQPEGAMM
+1727 QYAQAEGAMM
-1737 NKGLASYGA
+1737 NKGLAAYGA

-1752 LPDNKKLSVKDVEGG
+1752 LPDSKKLSIKDVEGG

-1783 LEPALSRLAAIYEQ
+1783 LEPALSRLATAYEQ
-1797 SQGSPADRLAYADGI
+1797 SQGTPADRLAYADGI
-1812 YAEVVEKGDKNLIGL
+1812 YAEVVENGDKNLIGL

-1848 NGPATPDELRTR
+1848 NGPASPDQLRTR

-1868 WHLEMQRYWAI
+1868 WHLEMQRYWSI

-1887 AAFDTIME
+1887 KSFDTIME

-1901 FGASPAQMNKAKGL
+1901 FGASPAQMNRAKGL

-1937 KTMLSVADASGLS
+1937 NSMLSLADASGLT
-1950 REHKEE
+1950 KEQKDE
-1956 LGKLGLLKRVTIK
+1956 LGKLGMLKRVTIK
-1969 GVETD
+1969 GIETD
-1974 IFELSDADSF
+1974 IVEISDRDSF

-2019 FTTPGLEVFMPRDQ
+2019 FTTPGLEVFIPRDQ
-2033 ILGKTTLGKVFGHTL
+2033 VLGKTTLGKVFGHSVL
-2048 LFKYFPWMKDIE
+2048 YKYFPWLKDVE
-2060 VNFLDMHGAQAGKR
+2060 VNFLDMHGAQAGRR
-2074 SDGTYLINI
+2074 SDGTFIINI

-2093 GLPFEADKFRIDNES
+2093 GLPSEADKFRIDSES
-2108 LTSRYSGSNYVT
+2108 LTSRYSGSNYIT

-2147 NADAVRHAFGKLLGI
+2147 DTNVVRMAFGKLLGI
-2162 QKEPQ
+2162 QIEPQ
-2167 IGYSDMKYGMADAK
+2167 IGYFDVKYGMADQK
-2181 VIQNFVDHPDAPVIA
+2181 VIDNFVNHPDAPVIA

-2209 TRNLMEFATFEHTAG
+2209 TRNMMEFATFEHTAG
-2224 RLSDELFRKA
+2224 RMSDELFRKA
-2234 QSFHVAACNIDT
+2234 ESLHIAAANIDT

-2251 KVFRQF
+2251 RVYKQF
-2257 DEFKEAIA
+2257 SQFKE
-2265 DASPRYL
+2265 DVGDSNPRFIP
-2272 AVMAENKEFRAAFD
+2272 VMCDNKEFRVAIG
-2286 AMGMVS
+2286 AMGLVS
-2292 SYDDIIKGHPDGRKV
+2292 HYNDVIKGAPDGRKV
-2307 ALAKAFRH
+2307 ALAKAFRE
-2315 YRGMEYVIE
+2315 YSNMEYVLE
-2324 PVERQAFTSMQRRGL
+2324 PVERQSFTSQQRRGL

-2354 SSVLEI
+2354 SSVLELV
-2360 IDASMNASGRRA
+2360 DAAMNTSGKRA
-2372 RDLGGSTL
+2372 RELGGTTL
-2380 MNSIAGIEADSSDNP
+2380 MNSIAGIDADASDSP
-2395 GATALGFMSVVRF
+2395 AATALGFMSVVRF
-2408 FMGKANRELDELGRF
+2408 FMGKAHNELDELGRF
-2423 VISQQGWEIDDNGR
+2423 VVSQQGWEIDDGGR

-2448 GNRDLAQSALI
+2448 GDYEKAKEALVK
-2459 EKNRAVEKITPSYG
+2459 KNREQYGKAANYG
-2473 DSNAQFLGMP
+2473 DHNAQFLGLP
-2483 EAVGASGK
+2483 ESVGSTGK
-2491 PRTYTIKDF
+2491 PRTYTIKEF

-2537 VRAELM
+2537 IRSELM
-2543 KAGIFTEQAARA
+2543 KYGVFTEQAARA
-2555 VMLDSIDTKMKDM
+2555 VMLDSIDNRMKDM

-2573 DLLNILTFN
+2573 DLLNLLTFN
-2582 HVVLDTSAVTTGIGG
+2582 HVVLDTSAVTSGIGAV
-2597 IPDMRNRPVSDADFR
+2597 PDMRNRTVSAADVR
-2612 KLYRVAGDDHNV
+2612 KL
-2624 SSAMGSVMGELY
+2624 AMGNDDDYAVNNALEAGMGQLH

-2643 EMELGAFKWTANK
+2643 EMELGSFRWTANK
-2656 LTFRLQRPSWCPEE
+2656 LTFRLSRPSWCPED
-2670 AWSDFKNRFDSSK
+2670 AWNEFKKRFDASK

-2692 VGQDA
+2692 VGTEA
-2697 VTKLNERMRRG
+2697 VGLLNQRMRRA
-2708 ALMIG
+2708 ALLIG
-2713 PLVRAAAEKI
+2713 PVVKAAAEKI
-2723 QKMAEEDLGL
+2723 QRMAEDDRGL
-2733 SRRLYAILLAEL
+2733 SKRLYATLLADL
-2745 ESATLK
+2745 EASTLRIA
-2751 VAIGTEMNP
+2751 VGSDMNP
-2760 VGLRDDTFA
+2760 VGIKDDTLA
-2769 GTGMLYDYNAGSAS
+2769 GAGMLFDYNAGSPS
-2783 NIINRYGLKASND
+2783 TIVTRYGLKASND

-2802 GGQRQISNVGFIPA
+2802 GGQRQISNTAFIPT
-2816 MLGTLFG
+2816 MLGTIFG
-2823 AYIHHI
+2823 PYIHHMS
-2829 EESPTLASA
+2829 ESPTLAMA

-2848 NITPEMANSAVQA
+2848 NITPEMATSAIST
-2861 GTDNQAQMGAYHDP
+2861 GTDNLQQSASYYDP
-2875 RGVVQEEGLVYAN
+2875 RSVMQEEALVYAN
-2888 KFNRDGTF
+2888 KFSRDGSF
-2896 SDIKRAFT
+2896 SDIKRAFHSAI
-2904 GGLDDM
+2904 DDV
-2910 NGVIRYLGGIAK
+2910 NGNERFLGSIAT
-2922 DIELVLGETD
+2922 DIEYAMNEPD
-2932 IAEYELDNL
+2932 ISEAALEDLSEYLN
-2941 RDYLREVGDDRFG
+2941 EVGDDRYG
-2954 GNDIDDVKAMNAT
+2954 SRDIDAVRSMNLT
-2967 ERQALLT
+2967 ERQAMLA
-2974 PILEDVKS
+2974 PILEDVKA
-2982 RRSSVEAQSALF
+2982 RRSNMAAQSALMT
-2994 SKVYEVWEDAL
+2994 KVYDVWEDAL
-3005 FAADAADR
+3005 MAADAADK
-3013 SVVGKRVS
+3013 SVISKRVS
-3021 PTFNANIEDVLST
+3021 AVWNNNIEDVLST
-3034 DRNKQRGISL
+3034 DKQKVRGLSL

-3055 KAIVNLDTNNADING
+3055 KAIINLDTDNADVTG

-3076 HTAGRGIPLEAITN
+3076 HTAGRGIPLEAITH

-3098 ETSVSHGLFSML
+3098 ETAVSHGLFSML
-3110 RPKTMRFADAHANPE
+3110 RPKTLKFADAHANPE
-3125 LFKAKLESTVGG
+3125 AFKAGIEASIGG
-3137 YERAEVLVEY
+3137 YERAEVLIEY

-3152 KSEKSLAVSL
+3152 KSDKSVAVSL

-3182 GLMMLENPDKSNPE
+3182 GLLMMENPDKSNQE
-3196 GHQVFLQAQLPRIMS
+3196 GANAFLQSQLGRIMS
-3211 LLGEENREMAQP
+3211 LLGEENRQMAQS
-3223 VIGANKSTIYNSGTA
+3223 VISDNKATIYNSGTA

-3253 LWGKLK
+3253 LWPKLK
-3259 TGIPTISNEGRV
+3259 TGIPTISKEGKV
-3271 ELTHFGFFN
+3271 VLSGYGFFN
-3280 DMIAAVN
+3280 DMIQAVN
-3287 ETIQRGGSKDEIA
+3287 ETIQRGGSKEEIA
-3300 AVAKDWIA
+3300 LVAKDWIA

-3330 ALTMLGLIAGVD
+3330 AMTMLGLIAGVD
-3342 FSKRHQLPANFGYS
+3342 FSKRNQLPANFGYS
-3356 MKGALNFGA
+3356 MRGALNFGA
-3365 AFGLDHHMAQHSA
+3365 AFGLDHRMAQHSA
-3378 LATKVDNIGPGAL
+3378 LSGKVDNIGPGAL
-3391 ASTLSKLMESAMMD
+3391 ASTLAKLMESAMTD
-3405 ESGEFWIGMAVGMQA
+3405 ESGEFWVGMAVSMQA
-3420 MKDKRAKSYPL
+3420 MRDKRSKSYPL
-3431 AYSGRYSSR
+3431 AYTGRYSSR
-3440 PYQARNRFRSEVHML
+3440 PYQARNRIRADVPLLSDTE
-3455 HDDND
+3455 NPE
-3460 NGFLVPTYGVRHPTF
+3460 FLVPTFATRAPTF
-3475 RHDPSFT
+3475 RHDPSMT
-3482 PGISNPAWEGA
+3482 PGISNPAWEGVGFYA
-3493 GVYKDADYGPS
+3493 DNDYGPS
-3504 PALKYGPTDKRQE
+3504 PAYKYKPSDKRLE
-3517 WTMFGRDDV
+3517 WTMFGVDDTIEMA
-3526 LEAAQ
+3526 EA
-3531 ERSPDLMEDVYQ
+3531 RSPELMQDSIEG
-3543 ADTTVMDALGQGQW
+3543 TTTMDAIGQAQW
-3557 ASQEALTAIGMFG
+3557 ASYDGMTAIGMFG
-3570 ENSDGTTTLKATDSA
+3570 VNDDGTTTLKASDST

-3590 EIDYVVGT
+3590 ELDYVVGT
-3598 ASGGN
+3598 AAGGSV
-3603 INVPSMG
+3603 NVPSLG

-3619 SLITNRVAAIAKQ
+3619 SLVTNRIAAVAKQ
-3632 LNKPEVSM
+3632 LGKSEVST
-3640 PAARFNLTVSPAATM
+3640 PAARFNLTVAPAPLM

-3661 DERRSAWT
+3661 DERRAAWT
-3669 HKQAYIAK
+3669 SRQAYISK

-3682 GTTGGPVQYH
+3682 GGTGGQIQYH
-3692 SKDYGKIGMSWK
+3692 AKDYGKIGVSWK

-3710 ILVNFSPDI
+3710 ILVNFSPDV

-3727 LHDSDI
+3727 LHEGDI

-3760 ARRAVFGLGKALG
+3760 ARRSVFGVGKALG
-3773 NYTKEQGIFLNNG
+3773 SYAKEQGIFLNNG
-3786 KRFGGFDDVGV
+3786 KKYGALDDVAV
-3797 RDYLRGVKK
+3797 REYLRGMQK
-3806 LLNSEIY
+3806 LLNSDIY
-3813 LGGRTQNKILGNA
+3813 LGGKTQNKILGNA
-3826 SVRGRR
+3826 SLRSRK
-3832 VRELG
+3832 VRELSDST
-3837 AQVRRNLELLVSGEI
+3837 RRNLELLVTGQI
-3852 PSTPEDMLRLAAYA
+3852 PSTPEEMLRLSAYA
-3866 DEAMHDVSQDF
+3866 DEAMHDISQDF

-3887 ARIEDFNTAVLN
+3887 AKIEDFNTAVLN
-3899 HYTSAMTPS
+3899 HYASAMHPS
-3908 GAYSRSRG
+3908 GAYTKTRG
-3916 APVQFGLDGPML
+3916 APVLFGLDGPML
-3928 STHIERISN
+3928 STHIERLSL
-3937 FPDELKAHLAML
+3937 FTDEVRTHFAML
-3949 NVMRDGMDK
+3949 NAMREGMDK
-3958 ESSGSPMAQLKGM
+3958 ESTGGSPTLQLKGM
-3971 EAGLTGAS
+3971 EAGIAGAS

-3988 NAVKSIQTF
+3988 AAAKSIQSL

-4006 AAFHRIMSGQSGY
+4006 AAFHRILSGESGY

-4038 EMMFPGRTDLKHYS
+4038 EIMFPGRTDLKHHS
-4052 WDTNESLNLT
+4052 WDTSESLNLT

-4082 QDGKKQVRRM
+4082 PDGKKQVRRM
-4092 IRNFDTESEANALAD
+4092 VRNFDTESEANALAD

-4117 IAKVTPNR
+4117 VAKTTPNR
-4125 DTLRMESAGNAKGM
+4125 DSLRMETAGNAKGM
-4139 SASVIQTTKFH
+4139 SASVIQSTKLS
-4150 LDEGHQGELGNVIW
+4150 LDNGPEGEMSNVIW
-4164 GGGKKYGVGN
+4164 GGGKKWGVGN
-4174 SGKLFDTAEAA
+4174 SGKLFDTQEAA

-4207 INLSLADHSQT
+4207 INLSLADHSQD
-4218 NLEQILRH
+4218 NLEQILRQ
-4226 RPTFAIGGTPIQF
+4226 RPIFAIGGTPIQF

-4254 KRVKDVRTGLEWFE
+4254 KRVRDVRTGLEWFE

-4315 KTWQNRYEKVGTDS
+4315 KVWQSRYDKFTAGAEK
-4329 KHIRNPHN
+4329 IRNPHN
-4337 VDFIAS
+4337 VDFVAS

-4353 LVQNIFG
+4353 LVQNIFSS
-4360 GLDDALVKANDDAKP
+4360 LDSAILAANDDGKA
-4375 SVETAV
+4375 SMEVAA

-4397 KVMNKDS
+4397 KVMNKDV
-4404 IVQIIK
+4404 IRQIIT

-4444 PLLETYRLSLNTAV
+4444 PLLETYRLNLNTAV

-4465 LAALTGIELQIG
+4465 LSALSGIELQIG
-4477 DPFMMDSTQ
+4477 DPFLMDSTQ

-4500 IGEYYDL
+4500 IGEYYDM
-4507 EYNNIQQGY
+4507 ENNTMQQGY
-4516 GYYKGPDA
+4516 GFYKGPDA

-4537 YTALYTEVIPRD
+4537 YTALYTEVAPRD
-4549 DQYSAYIAN
+4549 EQYNQYIAN
-4558 LQKAMETTTDLTEKA
+4558 LEKAQAAATDPAEKA
-4573 KYFSMIDSA
+4573 KYSSMIDSA
-4582 RHVFAIRKAI
+4582 RHVYAVRRAI
-4592 SDQFARSSGS
+4592 SDQFARNAGS
-4602 HRGAPSGMGM
+4602 HRGAPSGLGM

-4624 VPTAIPVLSTPG
+4624 VPTALPVLSTPG

-4644 YGGERGEDAQIPVS
+4644 YGAERGEDAQIPVS

-4666 TYQRRTFGPQDSEF
+4666 TYQRRTFGPQDKEY

-4685 FKEIEELPGIR
+4685 FKEIEEIPGIR
-4696 KQLTEV
+4696 KQLMEV
-4702 TDRLSAERMT
+4702 TDKLSAERMNDST
-4712 DNSRASYI
+4712 KASYI
-4720 MNQRG
+4720 MNHHG
-4725 GPSARYVVA
+4725 GPSARYVIA

-4739 AFASH
+4739 AYASH
-4744 QIKTAGPFMRYM
+4744 QIRNAGPFMRYM
-4756 LSQMSPGGWKHSGK
+4756 LSQISGFGWKPSGK
-4770 MIPVPQSLQNNYGL
+4770 LIPVPQALQNNYGL
-4784 PAMIPDVNFEGTPH
+4784 PASIPDVHYQGTPH
-4798 PDVRMKFKTATTHPI
+4798 TDLRNKYRQTTSHPI
-4813 ESFNGEVLRQFIF
+4813 ESMNVEVLQDFIF
-4826 PQDGFIPGFGRIR
+4826 PGNNNTIPGFGNIR
-4839 YGHLVESNS
+4839 FRHLVQHGGPERGFNS
-4848 SDKGFSG
+4848 L
-4855 IAKFFLAMS
+4855 AKFFLAMS
-4864 PEFIGIARELSEA
+4864 PEFVGIARELSEA
-4877 SMKDPA
+4877 ALNDPA
-4883 AIETFKGRID
+4883 AVEAFKGKID
-4893 FDALAASWS
+4893 FDALAS
-4902 EKIGR
+4902 EWALKLGR
-4907 LATSQEVRKGFIER
+4907 IATSQDVRKAFIEKY
-4921 NGQNST
+4921 GDSP
-4927 TSIHFNRMVQLSSIL
+4927 SASMHFNRMVQLANIM
-4942 AAMTKIDADESA
+4942 AEVTRIEADESA
-4954 LSVRSLKFQDQ
+4954 FQVRSVKFSDS
-4965 QSDKQH
+4965 QSNKQH
-4971 RLVDIDPDSAT
+4971 RSLDIDPDSPSF
-4982 YDVKFLDRK
+4982 DVRFLDRK
-4991 QSFAIVPDDTIK
+4991 VTFAVAADDNIK
-5003 KFVDKIGDQIGVSR
+5003 RFVDNIASRIGVER
-5017 QTNLSDL
+5017 DINLYELYD
-5024 FEKYG
+5024 KYSMSKD
-5029 FHKEMAVKSPRGMLA
+5029 FAVKSPRGMLA
-5044 TTIDFVS
+5044 TMISFTA
-5051 EALGIPEIKVAEAFL
+5051 EALGVPEIKVAEAML
-5066 AKDPV
+5066 IDDPV
-5071 NGSVG
+5071 NSSVG
-5076 IKPEDIIAFAKP
+5076 LKPEDILSLAKP
-5088 RASEKL
+5088 RMSEKL
-5094 TPNTKVV
+5094 SPNRKAV
-5101 AWLNEML
+5101 AWLNEITSS
-5108 DAGNETRHK
+5108 DDTRHK
-5117 FAGRL
+5117 FARRIGFI
-5122 GQMFR
+5122 FR
-5127 ATDYEGDSAQ
+5127 STDYEGDSQ
-5137 IHISGMR
+5137 SSYIHQMY
-5144 DHIQHNAKTMLGKMM
+5144 DHIQHNAKTMLGKTM
-5159 EAMAG
+5159 EALAA
-5164 PMAVLW
+5164 PMAILW

-5195 KLDEDGNLITADLA
+5195 KLDSDGNLITADLA

-5238 GLVIADAR
+5238 ALVIADAR
-5246 HHRARYTSLGY
+5246 HHRSRYSSIGY

-5266 GKVFMLNNAETDL
+5266 GKIFMLTNAETDL
-5279 SSAAYVLEVVRKR
+5279 SAAAYVLEVVRKR
-5292 GMLNRIIDRIRE
+5292 GMFNKLIDRIRE
-5304 QNLDLDDRQIEIDG
+5304 QNLDFDDRQIEIDG

-5325 WLIQA
+5325 WLIEA
-5330 GHEVI
+5330 GHQVI

-5341 FAEGATRDMEKRE
+5341 FAEGATRDQEKRE
-5354 FARSIEFMVRM
+5354 FARTIEFMARI
-5365 RKRLSASDDMDHT
+5365 RKRLAGSGDMDASFT
-5378 FNGVNDSTDMR
+5378 NVNDSADMR

-5394 MKAAPEGL
+5394 MKGAPEGL
-5402 LVSLPYDKTHGYAVN
+5402 IVSLPYDKTHGYTVN
-5417 YGAPS
+5417 YGAPG
-5422 WLNEYY
+5422 WQNEYY
-5428 YAGNPQKA
+5428 YAGNPQKV

-5451 MANDRTYVVLAPNGK
+5451 MANDKTYVVLAPNGK
-5466 VLFEKIATRE
+5466 VLFEKIATLA

-5525 MRVVKEGNRNPGA
+5525 MRVVKEGNRNP
-5538 VAASEGLMAGAG
+5538 AAMASAEGLMGGAG
-5550 LGSFSKTDW
+5550 LAGFSKTDW
-5559 NSGKYDQ
+5559 NSGKYDE

-5573 MDDAPSSSLSESS
+5573 MDDAPASHLSEGS
-5586 AMLAK
+5586 ALLAK
-5591 ERGRYANPDA
+5591 DRGRYANVDA
-5601 MGPAFI
+5601 LGPAYI
-5607 PNGTISSRAPIPMQ
+5607 PNGNISSRAPIPLQ
-5621 LHAMGITKMSSH
+5621 LHAMGITKMSSN
-5633 DEIAAG
+5633 DEVAAG
-5639 MVRMSGFTGPMLV
+5639 MVRLSGFTGPMLV

-5666 AKLIVDGV
+5666 AKLIVEGV
-5674 ALMSLA
+5674 SLMSLA
-5680 DSSPEGRAKAASE
+5680 DSSPDGKARAASE
-5693 TFRSWIGDSPE
+5693 TFRSWIGDNPE
-5704 LLNKVMTQV
+5704 LLNKVMAQV
-5713 ASYKPQRKTGGLEQ
+5713 ASYKPQRKTGGIEQ

-5737 SKESMDVIAQKFGV
+5737 SKESMDVIARKFGV

-5759 VFRMKKSGVELPDR
+5759 IFRMKKSGVELPDR

-5782 DKVEQMSKNPET
+5782 NKVEQMSKNPET

-5803 RDSIRMMNSTGQSQR
+5803 RDSIRMMNSTGASQR

-5831 RRILNEPQKARD
+5831 RRILDEPQRARD
-5843 YRPERTDPTEPYGGP
+5843 YRPERADPTEPYGGP